1 MSKKKTVKRKK
12 SSIELAA
19 QSGAASEVVDR
30 YGSAVKEHYVAYS
43 GLDNENGRELTKGLK
58 KVSQSKINPDTRYQ
72 NIKQQAGY
80 AAEIKYTARQN
91 TEKIIKKEDTR
102 YSRTDDLGS
111 VNDPLFDHKQI
122 DLFGNEIAG
131 TGEQMKFKGRS
142 PKDCLTQLASP
153 KNEKYLDAN
162 ATITVPS
169 DYYDG
174 IIAEADKELESLYQQ
189 LKYAEDNGNTEL
201 VDSIKKRIAKYQKIR
216 SSVKNSGIS
225 NKEAIE
231 ARLHPKIS
239 TAKDI
244 ARVSHR
250 AGVEQAKWGAGIA
263 GGISLIRNVV
273 AVAKGEKE
281 PSEAAS
287 SIVKDTS
294 AGAVTAYTTA
304 FAGSALKGTMQNS
317 SSQYIRSISK
327 TNAPAAMVMSTIDV
341 GKTMVKFVKGDISGV
356 ECLEEIGEK
365 GTSHLSAAMF
375 AAVGQIAIPIPVVGA
390 MVGSMVGYALSAS
403 FYKELT
409 QSLKEAKI
417 AREER
422 IRIEKE
428 CQEARAMIAEY
439 RILMQQT
446 IKQYLESHIMVFNEA
461 LSGIDEAMLTGDID
475 LFLKSSASIQ
485 TKLGYTPE
493 FSNMSEFQSMMESDK
508 PFNL

>member
-1 MSKKKTVKRKK
+1 MLRTHSMKHYRKKKTDKRKK
-12 SSIELAA
+12 SSIELSA

-43 GLDNENGRELTKGLK
+43 GLDNENGRELTRGLK
-58 KVSQSKINPDTRYQ
+58 KTAKSKVNPEYSEQ
-72 NIKQQAGY
+72 NIKQQAGF
-80 AAEIKYTARQN
+80 AAEDKYTARQN
-91 TEKIIKKEDTR
+91 AEKIIKKEDTR
-102 YSRTDDLGS
+102 YSRTDDLGN

-131 TGEQMKFKGRS
+131 SGEQMKFVGSS
-142 PKDCLTQLASP
+142 PKECLNKLASQ
-153 KNEKYLDAN
+153 KFEKYLDAD

-189 LKYAEDNGNTEL
+189 LKYAEDNGNTAL

-231 ARLHPKIS
+231 ARLHPKIY

-244 ARVSHR
+244 AR
-250 AGVEQAKWGAGIA
+250 
-263 GGISLIRNVV
+263 V

-294 AGAVTAYTTA
+294 VGAVTAYTTA

-341 GKTMVKFVKGDISGV
+341 GKTMVKYVKGDISGV

-439 RILMQQT
+439 RIHMQQT
-446 IKQYLESHIMVFNEA
+446 IKQYF
-461 LSGIDEAMLTGDID
+461 
-475 LFLKSSASIQ
+475 
-485 TKLGYTPE
+485 
-493 FSNMSEFQSMMESDK
+493 
-508 PFNL
+508 

>member
-1 MSKKKTVKRKK
+1 MSKKKNK

-19 QSGAASEVVDR
+19 QAGAASEVVDR
-30 YGSAVKEHYVAYS
+30 YGSAVKEHHVAYS
-43 GLDNENGRELTKGLK
+43 GVDNESGRKLTRGLK
-58 KVSQSKINPDTRYQ
+58 KTAQSKVNSEYREQ
-72 NIKQQAGY
+72 NIKQQAGF
-80 AAEIKYTARQN
+80 AAEDKYTARQN
-91 TEKIIKKEDTR
+91 ADKIIKKEGTR
-102 YSRTDDLGS
+102 YSRTDDLGN
-111 VNDPLFDHKQI
+111 VNDPLYDHKQI
-122 DLFGNEIAG
+122 DLFGNEILG
-131 TGEQMKFKGRS
+131 SGEQMKFVGSS
-142 PKDCLTQLASP
+142 PKECLNKLASQ
-153 KNEKYLDAN
+153 KFEKYLDAD

-169 DYYDG
+169 DYYEG
-174 IIAEADKELESLYQQ
+174 IIEEAEKEIESLKQQ
-189 LKYAEDNGNTEL
+189 LQYAEQNNNPQWADN
-201 VDSIKKRIAKYQKIR
+201 IRKRIAKYEKIR
-216 SSVKNSGIS
+216 KSLKNSGIS
-225 NKEAIE
+225 NKEALE
-231 ARLHPKIS
+231 ARLHPKLS

-250 AGVEQAKWGAGIA
+250 AGIEQAKYGAAIS
-263 GGISLIRNVV
+263 GGTSLIRNVV
-273 AVAKGEKE
+273 AVTKGEIE
-281 PSEAAS
+281 PTDAALS
-287 SIVKDTS
+287 VVKDTGE
-294 AGAVTAYTTA
+294 GAVTAYATA
-304 FAGSALKGTMQNS
+304 FAGSAIKGTMQNS
-317 SSQYIRSISK
+317 GSQYIRSLSK
-327 TNAPAAMVMSTIDV
+327 TNAPAAMVVSTIDV
-341 GKTMVKFVKGDISGV
+341 GKTMVKFAKGEISGV

-390 MVGSMVGYALSAS
+390 MVGSMVGYALSSS

-439 RILMQQT
+439 RIQMQKT
-446 IKQYLESHIMVFNEA
+446 IQQYFASHIKVFNEA
-461 LSGIDEAMLTGDID
+461 ISGIDEAMLTGDID